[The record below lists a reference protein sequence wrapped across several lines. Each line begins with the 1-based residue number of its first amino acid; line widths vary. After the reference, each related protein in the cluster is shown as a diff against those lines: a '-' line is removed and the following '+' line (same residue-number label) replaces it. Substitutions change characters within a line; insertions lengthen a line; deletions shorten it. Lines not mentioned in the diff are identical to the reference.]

1 MMPVIP
7 LIVPA
12 WVLFV
17 RHKASLHGNLAGVG
31 EVHIFGIGLTAW
43 RDSTMTRFKLLSVTA
58 ILSTVIATPGIA
70 QQAVQEPGLRAFYQS
85 LGVGSGTSG
94 TASAIASLRSSGSYA
109 SALAKHHARTS
120 PKHYARA
127 HKR

>member
-1 MMPVIP
+1 
-7 LIVPA
+7 
-12 WVLFV
+12 
-17 RHKASLHGNLAGVG
+17 
-31 EVHIFGIGLTAW
+31 
-43 RDSTMTRFKLLSVTA
+43 MTSFKLLGVAA
-58 ILSTVIATPGIA
+58 ILSAVIATPGIA

-94 TASAIASLRSSGSYA
+94 TASAIASLRSRGSYA
-109 SALAKHHARTS
+109 SALAKRHARTS

>member
-1 MMPVIP
+1 
-7 LIVPA
+7 
-12 WVLFV
+12 
-17 RHKASLHGNLAGVG
+17 
-31 EVHIFGIGLTAW
+31 
-43 RDSTMTRFKLLSVTA
+43 MTSFKLLGVAA
-58 ILSTVIATPGIA
+58 ILSIAIATPGIA

-94 TASAIASLRSSGSYA
+94 TASAIASLRSRGSYA